1 MPDGIRRV
9 KDLRLNIFKSIY
21 TRLCFGV
28 CYTKVDSLT
37 VLWLKRYGMTKKKK
51 QARHGT
57 KDSVFTHLFSI
68 PKYQLQLYKTLH
80 PEDKHVKASDI
91 ETITKKCVVAQHEH
105 NDLGILVKDTLM
117 ILVEAQSSWSPNI
130 VIRLM
135 SYAVQSLMDYFEER
149 EVFLYGNSKAV
160 CPRIEL
166 YVIYTG
172 QRHDEPE
179 TLTFKELFFAANERC
194 DLDATVNMIYYKT
207 DKTDIINQY
216 IMFCR
221 VFNEQIKQYS
231 YSETALKETLRIC
244 RDKEILTQYI
254 IQRESEIMNIMTA
267 LFDQDYITRMYG
279 VDQRREGKE
288 EGKKEGKE
296 ETALKMLKKGMDIGI
311 ISEIT
316 DLSAEEIEAI
326 AKQDEIK

>member
-1 MPDGIRRV
+1 M
-9 KDLRLNIFKSIY
+9 
-21 TRLCFGV
+21 
-28 CYTKVDSLT
+28 
-37 VLWLKRYGMTKKKK
+37 KKKSK
-51 QARHGT
+51 QPKYGT

-80 PEDKHVKASDI
+80 PEDKRVKASDI

-149 EVFLYGNSKAV
+149 EVFLYSNSKAV

-172 QRHDEPE
+172 QRKNEPE

-194 DLDATVNMIYYKT
+194 DLNATAHVIYYKT

-221 VFNEQIKQYS
+221 VFNEQIKLFGYT
-231 YSETALKETLRIC
+231 EIALKETLRIC
-244 RDKEILTQYI
+244 RNQEILTQYI

-279 VDQRREGKE
+279 VDQRREGIK
-288 EGKKEGKE
+288 EGKKEGKIE
-296 ETALKMLKKGMDIGI
+296 GKKEGKKEGKIEAALKLLKKGMDIDF

-316 DLSAEEIEAI
+316 DLSSEEIKAL
-326 AKQDEIK
+326 AKLDNHK

>member
-1 MPDGIRRV
+1 M
-9 KDLRLNIFKSIY
+9 
-21 TRLCFGV
+21 
-28 CYTKVDSLT
+28 
-37 VLWLKRYGMTKKKK
+37 KKKSK
-51 QARHGT
+51 QPKYGT

-80 PEDKHVKASDI
+80 PEDKRVKASDI

-149 EVFLYGNSKAV
+149 EVFLYSNSKAV

-172 QRHDEPE
+172 QRKNEPE

-194 DLDATVNMIYYKT
+194 DLNATAHVIYYKT

-221 VFNEQIKQYS
+221 VFNEQIKLFGYT
-231 YSETALKETLRIC
+231 EIALKETLRIC
-244 RDKEILTQYI
+244 RNQEILTQYI
-254 IQRESEIMNIMTA
+254 SNHYLFIKRRYRTQKIIHIFLINALLTYCTRKCLFAACDKQFSFYNIKEIFRE
-267 LFDQDYITRMYG
+267 
-279 VDQRREGKE
+279 
-288 EGKKEGKE
+288 
-296 ETALKMLKKGMDIGI
+296 
-311 ISEIT
+311 
-316 DLSAEEIEAI
+316 
-326 AKQDEIK
+326 

>member
-1 MPDGIRRV
+1 
-9 KDLRLNIFKSIY
+9 
-21 TRLCFGV
+21 
-28 CYTKVDSLT
+28 
-37 VLWLKRYGMTKKKK
+37 MTKKPKK
-51 QARHGT
+51 AKHGT

-68 PKYQLQLYKTLH
+68 PRYQLQLYKTLH
-80 PEDKHVKASDI
+80 PDDKHVKASDI

-135 SYAVQSLMDYFEER
+135 SYAIQSLMDYFEER
-149 EVFLYGNSKAV
+149 EVFLYSNKKVV

-172 QRHDEPE
+172 QRRDEPK
-179 TLTFKELFFAANERC
+179 TLSFKDLFFANNERC
-194 DLDATVNMIYYKT
+194 DLNATVHMIYYKT

-221 VFNEQIKQYS
+221 IFNEQIKLYG
-231 YSETALKETLRIC
+231 YTETALKETLRIC
-244 RDKEILTQYI
+244 RNKQILSQYI

-267 LFDQDYITRMYG
+267 LFDQDYVTRMYG
-279 VDQRREGKE
+279 VDQRREGRE
-288 EGKKEGKE
+288 EGKREGKRE
-296 ETALKMLKKGMDIGI
+296 GRREGRKDTAKSLKKAGMTIDFIEKHTG
-311 ISEIT
+311 
-316 DLSAEEIEAI
+316 LS
-326 AKQDEIK
+326 KDEISKL

>member
-1 MPDGIRRV
+1 
-9 KDLRLNIFKSIY
+9 
-21 TRLCFGV
+21 
-28 CYTKVDSLT
+28 
-37 VLWLKRYGMTKKKK
+37 MTKKSK

-80 PEDKHVKASDI
+80 PEDKHVKVSDI

-166 YVIYTG
+166 YAIYTG
-172 QRHDEPE
+172 QRTDEPE
-179 TLTFKELFFAANERC
+179 TLTFKELFFAADERC
-194 DLDATVNMIYYKT
+194 DLDATVHMIYYKT

-221 VFNEQIKQYS
+221 VFNEQIKLFGYT
-231 YSETALKETLRIC
+231 ETALKETLCI
-244 RDKEILTQYI
+244 
-254 IQRESEIMNIMTA
+254 
-267 LFDQDYITRMYG
+267 
-279 VDQRREGKE
+279 
-288 EGKKEGKE
+288 
-296 ETALKMLKKGMDIGI
+296 
-311 ISEIT
+311 
-316 DLSAEEIEAI
+316 
-326 AKQDEIK
+326 